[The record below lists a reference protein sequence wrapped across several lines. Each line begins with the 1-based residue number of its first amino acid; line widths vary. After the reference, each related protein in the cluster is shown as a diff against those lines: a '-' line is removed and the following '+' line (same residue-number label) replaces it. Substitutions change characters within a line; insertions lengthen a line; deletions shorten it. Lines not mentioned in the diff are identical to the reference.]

1 MTLISLVAI
10 ICGLLTVLM
19 LFLIYKVLVRY
30 HINLFHALRHYMDK
44 VPPPQTLMD
53 YKAVKVTVAFVK
65 RLAAL
70 LPQTSFSSKLDLKL
84 RRAGLP
90 LLGTEYIVATT
101 LVAAIFALVAL
112 TLTLKLSWAVGVFL
126 LTILVSALLLQRL
139 IQRRRDRLIN
149 QLGDCLTTVANALR
163 AGFSFVQAM
172 DLVSREM
179 EPPISDE
186 FAHVMRDVSYGMLL
200 PEALEDMDKRVGVEE
215 LHLVI
220 TAVLIQ
226 REIGGNLAQV
236 LDNIRNTITERI
248 RQRREIMTLTAQG
261 RASAWIVSFLPIF
274 IAAGMLLVD
283 STHFDELLKSK
294 FGMMILGAAVCLEIV
309 GFIVIQKIVNIKVD

>member
-1 MTLISLVAI
+1 MNTFS
-10 ICGLLTVLM
+10 
-19 LFLIYKVLVRY
+19 Y
-30 HINLFHALRHYMDK
+30 NLFHALRHYMDK

-101 LVAAIFALVAL
+101 LVAAILALVAL

-126 LTILVSALLLQRL
+126 SILVSALLLQRL
-139 IQRRRDRLIN
+139 IQSRRNRLIN
-149 QLGDCLTTVANALR
+149 QLSDCLTTVANALR

-200 PEALEDMDKRVGVEE
+200 PEALEDMDKRVGVEG

-248 RQRREIMTLTAQG
+248 RQRREIITLTAQG